1 MDSTAMSWREH
12 IRQNMRLA
20 LPLMIGQL
28 ATIGI
33 WTSDTIA
40 MGWIDSSSLAAGAL
54 ASRFYQPFFFLA
66 LGISL
71 AVGPLVAQGIG
82 AGDER
87 QVRRAFR
94 QGMVIAVA
102 LGLVTAPLLLFGEQ
116 VLVLL
121 GQDPELA
128 AIGQPFLFWSS
139 FGLPFMFLSVVL
151 RQFLISHQRPMPQV
165 IALIIALAANVA
177 LNEAFVS
184 GIGPFPA
191 MGLAGIALA
200 TTIVYALLC
209 AGLIAYITMIQ
220 PFRDSRP
227 FQRLW
232 VMDWAVTARLLR
244 IGVPIGLTIVAEAGM
259 FIAVTFLIGLFGTA
273 ALAAAA
279 IANQIAAVTFMIPI
293 AIAQASTVRVG
304 NFAGAADR
312 ANLSRSA
319 GATFWIGIAATAATM
334 AILLIWPEFLIGL
347 FLTGKDAMFAE
358 VMFLAL
364 PMLLLTALFQI
375 PDGVQAIAMSV
386 LRGVNDTRIPAI
398 VVITSFWISGVAVG
412 ALAGFSLGFGP
423 TGVWGGLLLGLSVAS
438 LILTMRMM
446 RAMRRIR
453 DGGRILL
460 A

>member
-1 MDSTAMSWREH
+1 
-12 IRQNMRLA
+12 
-20 LPLMIGQL
+20 
-28 ATIGI
+28 
-33 WTSDTIA
+33 
-40 MGWIDSSSLAAGAL
+40 
-54 ASRFYQPFFFLA
+54 
-66 LGISL
+66 
-71 AVGPLVAQGIG
+71 
-82 AGDER
+82 
-87 QVRRAFR
+87 
-94 QGMVIAVA
+94 
-102 LGLVTAPLLLFGEQ
+102 
-116 VLVLL
+116 
-121 GQDPELA
+121 
-128 AIGQPFLFWSS
+128 
-139 FGLPFMFLSVVL
+139 
-151 RQFLISHQRPMPQV
+151 PQV
-165 IALIIALAANVA
+165 IALIIALAANVV

-200 TTIVYALLC
+200 TTIVYILLC
-209 AGLIAYITMIQ
+209 AGLAAYIAMTQ
-220 PFRDSRP
+220 PFRDSKP

-232 VMDWAVTARLLR
+232 VMDWAVTARLLT

-319 GATFWIGIAATAATM
+319 GATFWIGIVATTATM
-334 AILLIWPEFLIGL
+334 LILLIWPEFLIGL
-347 FLTGKDAMFAE
+347 FLTGEDTMFAE
-358 VMFLAL
+358 VMALAL

-375 PDGVQAIAMSV
+375 PDGVQAIAMSI

-398 VVITSFWISGVAVG
+398 VAICSFWISGVAVG
-412 ALAGFSLGFGP
+412 ALTGFFLGLGP

-438 LILTMRMM
+438 LILTMRML

>member
-1 MDSTAMSWREH
+1 MTTPAMSWREH

-20 LPLMIGQL
+20 GPLMIGQL

-40 MGWIDSSSLAAGAL
+40 MGQIDSASLAAGAL
-54 ASRFYQPFFFLA
+54 ASRYYQPFFFLA

-94 QGMVIAVA
+94 QGMAVAVA
-102 LGLVTAPLLLFGEQ
+102 LGVITAPLMFVGEH
-116 VLVLL
+116 VLVAL
-121 GQDPELA
+121 GQDAELA
-128 AIGQPFLFWSS
+128 SLGQPFLFWSS
-139 FGLPFMFLSVVL
+139 FGLPFMFLSFVL
-151 RQFLISHQRPMPQV
+151 RQFLISHQRPMAQV
-165 IALIIALAANVA
+165 IALILALVANVG

-184 GIGPFPA
+184 GLGPVPA
-191 MGLAGIALA
+191 MGLAGVALA
-200 TTIVYALLC
+200 TTLVYVILC
-209 AGLIAYITMIQ
+209 AGLIAYIAVTS

-227 FQRLW
+227 FRRIW
-232 VMDWAVTARLLR
+232 VMDWGVTARLLR

-259 FIAVTFLIGLFGTA
+259 FIAVTFLIGLFSTA

-279 IANQIAAVTFMIPI
+279 IANQIAAVVFMIPI
-293 AIAQASTVRVG
+293 AIAQGSTIRVG
-304 NFAGAADR
+304 NFAGAGDR

-319 GATFWIGIAATAATM
+319 SATLWIGIVATVVTTL
-334 AILLIWPEFLIGL
+334 ILLIWPQTLIGI
-347 FLTGKDAMFAE
+347 FLKADDAMFAD
-358 VMFLAL
+358 VMALAL

-386 LRGVNDTRIPAI
+386 LRGLNDTRIPGLMAI
-398 VVITSFWISGVAVG
+398 ASFWISGVAAG
-412 ALAGFSLGFGP
+412 AVAGFTFGYGP
-423 TGVWGGLLLGLSVAS
+423 SGVWCGLLLGLSVAAV
-438 LILTMRMM
+438 LLTMRMQ
-446 RAMRRIR
+446 RALRRVR
-453 DGGRILL
+453 EGGRILL